1 MTDGLIKAI
10 TSSLEKMK
18 IKGQQLNFRSDNLK
32 NLQAALKTTESN
44 LQGLSLV
51 NGIKVSDESYE
62 SGV

>member
-1 MTDGLIKAI
+1 MTDGLNKAI

-32 NLQAALKTTESN
+32 DLQAALKTTESN
-44 LQGLSLV
+44 LQGLSLI
-51 NGIKVSDESYE
+51 NGIKVSDKSYE

>member
-1 MTDGLIKAI
+1 MTDGLNKAI

-32 NLQAALKTTESN
+32 DLQVALKTTESN
-44 LQGLSLV
+44 LQGLSLI

-62 SGV
+62 RGV

>member
-1 MTDGLIKAI
+1 MTDGLNKAI

-32 NLQAALKTTESN
+32 DLQVALKTTESN
-44 LQGLSLV
+44 LQGLSLI
-51 NGIKVSDESYE
+51 NGIKVSDKSYE